1 LFEPFAQAVGV
12 VSFVCEQPLWS
23 GDGAKQ
29 GSGDGDA
36 GDVSRGQRKRD
47 RSAAIIGQSMDLARS
62 SAARMANR
70 FRELPLFEPAAE
82 RCALTWLLSMESS
95 SGTGPAAA
103 IFSKMRCQ
111 IRRWDQRL

>member
-1 LFEPFAQAVGV
+1 MRQKSGPVKESAEKV
-12 VSFVCEQPLWS
+12 VK
-23 GDGAKQ
+23 DIRRAT
-29 GSGDGDA
+29 
-36 GDVSRGQRKRD
+36 RRRQRKGD
-47 RSAAIIGQSMDLARS
+47 RSAAIIGQSMDFTRS
-62 SAARMANR
+62 SAARTANR